1 MQRVDIDCPPHNNS
15 VISLY
20 LIVCSYGMLREFI
33 CNLGFL
39 SFLQVCHALW
49 HTGWMDIG

>member
-1 MQRVDIDCPPHNNS
+1 MQRVVMDCPPHNA

-20 LIVCSYGMLREFI
+20 LIVCYYGMLREFI

-39 SFLQVCHALW
+39 SFLQVHHALW
-49 HTGWMDIG
+49 HMGWMGIG